1 MPKIER
7 KIEINTSPK
16 RIYDILNDDSLETVW
31 NITVN
36 ESTEI
41 SPDKYSIKTTVGD
54 MISTITE
61 RIPDERI
68 SFAIEGGP
76 FSKLGYILT
85 PEGDKTNAMI
95 WAEIKDEK
103 QGKILGVAG
112 DMLLESLKKFAE
124 KLIEKGTMLF
134 MLNEEMQCS
143 SGK

>member
-124 KLIEKGTMLF
+124 YVETGGNPEVYKK
-134 MLNEEMQCS
+134 
-143 SGK
+143 K